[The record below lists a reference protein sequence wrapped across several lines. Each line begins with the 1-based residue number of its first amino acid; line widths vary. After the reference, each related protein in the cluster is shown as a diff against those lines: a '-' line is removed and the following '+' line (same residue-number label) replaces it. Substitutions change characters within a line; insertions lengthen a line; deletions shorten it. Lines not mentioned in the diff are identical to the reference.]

1 MVINLGRGK
10 KINQT
15 FSFLKYGGEA
25 MAYQAART
33 FRDEMVLSHPPQQQ
47 HERLCGVYKR
57 SGGKQIYWV
66 AQTQGHD
73 GKHVRKFFN
82 VGLLGEEQAL
92 ALAIEERQQ
101 QLKKIANRQ
110 YRDGRR
116 ERLYLQLSG
125 GQGTVQINGAI

>member
-15 FSFLKYGGEA
+15 FSFLKSGGEA

-57 SGGKQIYWV
+57 SGWV
-66 AQTQGHD
+66 AQTLKYD
-73 GKHVRKFFN
+73 GKYVRKFFN
-82 VGLLGEEQAL
+82 VAPLGEEQAL
-92 ALAIEERQQ
+92 ALASE
-101 QLKKIANRQ
+101 NRFPTASAVTSVGSVCI
-110 YRDGRR
+110 R
-116 ERLYLQLSG
+116 
-125 GQGTVQINGAI
+125 N

>member
-10 KINQT
+10 KIHQT

-57 SGGKQIYWV
+57 SGGSKQTYWG
-66 AQTQGHD
+66 AQTLKYD
-73 GKHVRKFFN
+73 GKYVRKFFN
-82 VGLLGEEQAL
+82 VAPLGEEQAL
-92 ALAIEERQQ
+92 ALASE
-101 QLKKIANRQ
+101 NRFPTASAVTSVGSVCI
-110 YRDGRR
+110 R
-116 ERLYLQLSG
+116 
-125 GQGTVQINGAI
+125 N

>member
-1 MVINLGRGK
+1 
-10 KINQT
+10 
-15 FSFLKYGGEA
+15 

-33 FRDEMVLSHPPQQQ
+33 FRDEMMLKHPPPQ
-47 HERLCGVYKR
+47 HSESRQVVRSSNTSGYAGVYKR

-110 YRDGRR
+110 CRDGRR